1 LRRSRAFTLI
11 EVMIALMILSITLVA
26 LSSGQAVA
34 LTSTRKS
41 RLVTMATIAA
51 KNKMAEIDLMAD
63 VKGFNYV
70 KDLGEKTEDPF
81 DEEVYKGWKWM
92 REVKEVN
99 IPITAIMKMFTSQAA
114 AEGEA
119 EGEAG
124 TEAGTGAAP
133 LGGGEEAQ
141 ILDMITSNIE
151 KLMKNSIR
159 EITVTVYWPV
169 KAGKEFSSIKLVYY
183 VVDFE
188 TVQTFTP
195 VM

>member
-1 LRRSRAFTLI
+1 
-11 EVMIALMILSITLVA
+11 MIALMILSITLVA

-70 KDLGEKTEDPF
+70 KDLGEKTEDTF
-81 DEEVYKGWKWM
+81 DEEEYKGWKWM

>member
-1 LRRSRAFTLI
+1 LRQNKAFTLI

-34 LTSTRKS
+34 LNSTRKT

-70 KDLGEKTEDPF
+70 KELGEKTEDTF
-81 DEEVYKGWKWM
+81 DDEEYKGWKWM
-92 REVKEVN
+92 REVKEVT
-99 IPITAIMKMFTSQAA
+99 IPITAIMKMFTAQEKAA
-114 AEGEA
+114 GEEEGES
-119 EGEAG
+119 E
-124 TEAGTGAAP
+124 P
-133 LGGGEEAQ
+133 LGGGAEKQ
-141 ILDMITSNIE
+141 ILGMISTNIE
-151 KLMKNSIR
+151 KLMKDSIR
-159 EITVTVYWPV
+159 EVTITVSWPV

-195 VM
+195 IM